1 MESQT
6 EFLEKKRAL
15 LEALKKRAKEIET
28 GNFSKTTDDILEQ
41 SIKKNIQSSLNFYK
55 SNPNPMQNSL
65 SLESLIISKKK
76 KDQPVTR
83 LKEQDPFKFPEIKK
97 HYMPYLNRPSEFP
110 LPRFKKVLRYRINFT
125 GIEPKVKKL
134 NIAYSSHSV
143 RS

>member
-28 GNFSKTTDDILEQ
+28 GNFSNTTDDVLEQ

-55 SNPNPMQNSL
+55 SNPNPMHNSL
-65 SLESLIISKKK
+65 SIEGLIVKKK
-76 KDQPVTR
+76 RDQIVTR
-83 LKEQDPFKFPEIKK
+83 FKEQDPFKLPEVKK

-110 LPRFKKVLRYRINFT
+110 LPHFKKVLRYRINFT

-134 NIAYSSHSV
+134 NMAYSSHSL
-143 RS
+143 RP